1 MRILITDDHA
11 LIRMGLKQLIQA
23 GFGKATVGEAS
34 NAGEALDQIGTKEWD
49 VVVLDITMPGRS
61 GVDIL
66 RDIKML
72 RPKLPVLILTACS
85 EDEFATR
92 VLKAGAAGFVRKEM
106 APTELINAIKKVVA
120 GGKYISQSLAE
131 KLASKLQQDDSE
143 APPHETL
150 SDREYEVMRLLA
162 KGNTPTE
169 VAKMLSLSVKTV
181 STYRTR
187 LLEKLN
193 LRTSAELTYYAIK
206 NGLVE

>member
-1 MRILITDDHA
+1 MRILITDDHE
-11 LIRMGLKQLIQA
+11 LIRMGLKQLLQL
-23 GFGKATVGEAS
+23 GFGRAVIGEAA
-34 NAGEALDQIGTKEWD
+34 NAAEALKQIGESPWD
-49 VVVLDITMPGRS
+49 IVILDITMPGRS

-72 RPKLPVLILTACS
+72 RPKLPVLVLTACS
-85 EDEFATR
+85 EDQFAIR
-92 VLKAGAAGFVRKEM
+92 VLKVGAAGFVRKEM
-106 APTELINAIKKVVA
+106 APTELVTAIKKVLS

-131 KLASKLQQDDSE
+131 KLALSLGEDME
-143 APPHETL
+143 TPPHEML

-169 VAKMLSLSVKTV
+169 VSKMLSLSVKTV

-187 LLEKLN
+187 ILEKLH
-193 LRTSAELTYYAIK
+193 LKTSAELTYYAIK

>member
-23 GFGKATVGEAS
+23 GFGRAVIGEAS
-34 NAGEALDQIGTKEWD
+34 NAAEALQQIGEHPWD
-49 VVVLDITMPGRS
+49 VVILDITMPGRS

-72 RPKLPVLILTACS
+72 RPKMPVLILTACS
-85 EDEFATR
+85 EEQFATR
-92 VLKAGAAGFVRKEM
+92 VLKVGAAGFVRKEM
-106 APTELINAIKKVVA
+106 APTELITAIKKVLA

-131 KLASKLQQDDSE
+131 RLATNLQQDTE
-143 APPHETL
+143 AAPHEAL
-150 SDREYEVMRLLA
+150 SDREYEAMRLLS

-187 LLEKLN
+187 ILDKLN
-193 LRTSAELTYYAIK
+193 LRTNAELTYYAIK

>member
-23 GFGKATVGEAS
+23 GFGRAVIGEAS
-34 NAGEALDQIGTKEWD
+34 NASEALQQISENPWD
-49 VVVLDITMPGRS
+49 IVILDITMPGRS

-85 EDEFATR
+85 EDQFAVR
-92 VLKAGAAGFVRKEM
+92 VLKVGAAGFVRKEM
-106 APTELINAIKKVVA
+106 APTELITAIKKVLA

-131 KLASKLQQDDSE
+131 KLATHLQEDTE
-143 APPHETL
+143 TPPHETL

-169 VAKMLSLSVKTV
+169 VSKLLSLSVKTI

-187 LLEKLN
+187 ILEKLH
-193 LRTSAELTYYAIK
+193 LRTNAELTYYAIK

>member
-23 GFGKATVGEAS
+23 GFAKAVIGEAS
-34 NAGEALDQIGTKEWD
+34 NASEALEQIGSKEWD

-72 RPKLPVLILTACS
+72 RPKTPVLILTACS

-106 APTELINAIKKVVA
+106 APTELINAIKKVVT

-131 KLASKLQQDDSE
+131 KLASKLNQDTE
-143 APPHETL
+143 TPPHETL

-169 VAKMLSLSVKTV
+169 VAKLLSLSVKTV

>member
-23 GFGKATVGEAS
+23 GFGRAVLGEAS
-34 NAGEALDQIGTKEWD
+34 NAAEALQQISDKEWD
-49 VVVLDITMPGRS
+49 IVILDITMPGRS

-85 EDEFATR
+85 EDQFAMR
-92 VLKAGAAGFVRKEM
+92 VLKVGAAGFVRKEM
-106 APTELINAIKKVVA
+106 APTELITAIKKVVA

-131 KLASKLQQDDSE
+131 KLATHLQEDTQ
-143 APPHETL
+143 APAHESL
-150 SDREYEVMRLLA
+150 SDREYEVMRLLS

-169 VAKMLSLSVKTV
+169 VSKILSLSVKTV

-187 LLEKLN
+187 ILEKLH
-193 LRTSAELTYYAIK
+193 LRSNAELTYYAIK

>member
-11 LIRMGLKQLIQA
+11 LIRMGLKQLLQVGISRA
-23 GFGKATVGEAS
+23 VIGEAS
-34 NAGEALDQIGTKEWD
+34 NAAEALQQISEQPWD
-49 VVVLDITMPGRS
+49 VVILDITMPGRS

-72 RPKLPVLILTACS
+72 RPKLPVLILTASS
-85 EDEFATR
+85 EDQFAIR
-92 VLKAGAAGFVRKEM
+92 VLKVGAAGFVRKEM
-106 APTELINAIKKVVA
+106 APTELITAIKKVLT

-131 KLASKLQQDDSE
+131 KLASSLNEDLE
-143 APPHETL
+143 TPPHESL

-169 VAKMLSLSVKTV
+169 VSKMLSLSVKTV

-187 LLEKLN
+187 ILEKLH
-193 LRTSAELTYYAIK
+193 LKTSAELTYYAIK